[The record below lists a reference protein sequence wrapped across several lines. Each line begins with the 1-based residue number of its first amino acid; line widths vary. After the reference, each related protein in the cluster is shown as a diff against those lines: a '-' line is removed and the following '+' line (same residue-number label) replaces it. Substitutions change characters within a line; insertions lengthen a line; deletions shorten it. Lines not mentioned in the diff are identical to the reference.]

1 MKKALPYLL
10 GSILLLLLLVLLAGE
25 AGNNFD
31 HRITLN
37 KKDKIPYGTYIA
49 YQSLPY
55 LFPQAEIT
63 HNKKAPGYWDEA
75 VLNYNTARQVMVI
88 ICKDFNPG
96 DDELTELFHFVSR
109 GNDVLISSYDLSRD
123 AQDFFHVDLSY
134 ADAGFPVYDDIS
146 AMDTLRLWLM
156 DPPFSPKI
164 NRYEYPGRKYYSH
177 FRYFDSSM
185 SYVLERTVDSSV
197 VFLRIRAGEGSFYI
211 HTAPL
216 AFSNYFLLHKE
227 NMGYYNQLLSA
238 MNAEASK
245 VVWDEYYLHKPRN
258 NRQNS
263 PSPLRVLMEQPAF
276 RMALLT
282 AFAGL
287 VVYLLLGIKRN
298 QRMIPVMA
306 PPANDS
312 LDFIKTI
319 GRLYFQ
325 KRDNKDLCRKM
336 SLYFTEYVHRRFNM
350 PAGNMDADFISRL
363 SQKSGCS
370 EQTIQAITNYIRFIQ
385 EAPAIH
391 DRQVAEWYDL
401 LDRFYKTT

>member
-10 GSILLLLLLVLLAGE
+10 GSILLLLLLFLLAGE
-25 AGNNFD
+25 AGNSFD

-109 GNDVLISSYDLSRD
+109 GNDVLISSYDLNND
-123 AQDFFHVDLSY
+123 AQRFFHVNLSY
-134 ADAGFPVYDDIS
+134 DDAGFPVFENF
-146 AMDTLRLWLM
+146 AELDTLELELIH
-156 DPPFSPKI
+156 PPFSRSY
-164 NRYEYPGRKYYSH
+164 NQYRYPGRKFSSW
-177 FRYFDSSM
+177 FNTIDSSM
-185 SYVLERTVDSSV
+185 SYVLGTTGKSKPSCIR
-197 VFLRIRAGEGSFYI
+197 LRVGDGSFFI

-216 AFSNYFLLHKE
+216 AFSNYFLLHQE

-287 VVYLLLGIKRN
+287 VVYLLLGIKRT

-306 PPANDS
+306 APANDS